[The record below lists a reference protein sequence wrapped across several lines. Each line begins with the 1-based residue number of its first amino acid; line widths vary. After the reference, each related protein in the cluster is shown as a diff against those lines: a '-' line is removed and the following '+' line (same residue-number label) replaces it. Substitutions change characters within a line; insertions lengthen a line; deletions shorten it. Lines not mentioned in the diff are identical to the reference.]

1 MDRDKIEILKKIEE
15 IIKSDIE
22 SNTGGTNEVQENR
35 TAENNSGQTNGT
47 QNSDNRLNRH
57 HKINDIIDN
66 SWCEYS
72 DLPSPMWYKNK
83 KETD

>member
-1 MDRDKIEILKKIEE
+1 MKGDKIEILKKIEE
-15 IIKSDIE
+15 IIKRAIQ
-22 SNTGGTNEVQENR
+22 SNT
-35 TAENNSGQTNGT
+35 
-47 QNSDNRLNRH
+47 RLNRDQ
-57 HKINDIIDN
+57 KINDIIDN